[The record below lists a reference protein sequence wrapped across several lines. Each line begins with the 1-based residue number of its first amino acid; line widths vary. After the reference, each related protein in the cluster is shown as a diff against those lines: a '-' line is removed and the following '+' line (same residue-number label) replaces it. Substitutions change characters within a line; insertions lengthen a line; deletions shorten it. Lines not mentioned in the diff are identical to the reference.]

1 MRVFLYFFL
10 QRFTTIPLCDMKMAE
25 ELRLAPRVSFGFT
38 FVFTCPT
45 YRKNECENRT
55 TGFDNFLPDPKAG
68 DTKMYVRE

>member
-10 QRFTTIPLCDMKMAE
+10 QRFTTLPLCDMKMAE

-45 YRKNECENRT
+45 YRKNEQLQKIVKTERLLSN
-55 TGFDNFLPDPKAG
+55 NFLANPKAG
-68 DTKMYVRE
+68 DT